1 MPATGTSPLPSFLPS
16 FLLVVVALLHHA
28 GQQREQQQGQGTD
41 DRDDGT
47 VASQWNLSAVELQMI
62 AAMSLAGV
70 AVARLDALLVCLG
83 GAEAATLEGSIG
95 QTLTVADVALVAQ
108 TIQWA
113 HLHLGMDVSGAGG
126 VGRVAG
132 ALQALGAMQWEDL
145 AIAAG
150 HEAANLALQLVGA
163 CIIGGGVQI
172 AGAAA
177 DRVSVYKEH
186 ERKLVSNICI
196 SDQLLL
202 T

>member
-1 MPATGTSPLPSFLPS
+1 M
-16 FLLVVVALLHHA
+16 LLVVALLHHA
-28 GQQREQQQGQGTD
+28 GQQREQQQGHRTD
-41 DRDDGT
+41 DRDDST
-47 VASQWNLSAVELQMI
+47 VASQRDLSAIELQMI

-70 AVARLDALLVCLG
+70 AVARLDALLVHLG

-132 ALQALGAMQWEDL
+132 ALQALCAMQWEDL

-150 HEAANLALQLVGA
+150 HEAANLALQLVVA
-163 CIIGGGVQI
+163 CIIRGGVEI

-177 DRVSVYKEH
+177 NCVSIYKEH
-186 ERKLVSNICI
+186 KPELVSNIHGFI
-196 SDQLLL
+196 YILYIYSLS
-202 T
+202 TRV